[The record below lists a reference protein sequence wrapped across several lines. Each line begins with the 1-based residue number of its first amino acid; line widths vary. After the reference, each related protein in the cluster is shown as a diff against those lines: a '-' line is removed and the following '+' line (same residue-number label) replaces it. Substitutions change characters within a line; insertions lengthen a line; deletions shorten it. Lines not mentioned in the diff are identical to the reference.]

1 MSLRR
6 NLNQYY
12 KTCHYPQIN
21 PVVQSKYIKF
31 QKGKIKG
38 REKQSKSRS
47 HVYEN
52 CNIGKSIFPMNED
65 RNVDFLCVGRRRE
78 EILYSGNTLFHVI

>member
-21 PVVQSKYIKF
+21 PVVQSKYISK
-31 QKGKIKG
+31 KEKIKG

-47 HVYEN
+47 HVYKN
-52 CNIGKSIFPMNED
+52 CNIRKGIFPMNED
-65 RNVDFLCVGRRRE
+65 RNVDYLCVGGRRE